1 MSELILCSVPEAS
14 ESLADRVTFS
24 KATTERR
31 TSTNPQCKR
40 LRSTRQQHPVEG
52 AALNARRQDGAPL
65 ICMLP
70 RSANNDRALCSAARA
85 RDQVF
90 VLRAERRES
99 RSKREAG
106 RVSIVRDMPLRVERE
121 MHQCDVVTRTLEV
134 IDPAPQSADHAVA
147 REITARVGHFKKRV
161 TASGQL
167 Q

>member
-52 AALNARRQDGAPL
+52 AALNARHQDGAPL